1 MTGLDNGGG
10 LCEWGSP
17 GLGAGLPTWEL
28 NGGGCGLEDTPDLG
42 DWKGL
47 ELSAMAKENY
57 LLGSGWGGAP
67 KRERDVKRRSPGLG
81 ARVYRLADLEVQRK
95 AVGELREKP
104 WEPG

>member
-28 NGGGCGLEDTPDLG
+28 NGGGCGLEDTPDLA

-47 ELSAMAKENY
+47 ELSAMAKGERTTC
-57 LLGSGWGGAP
+57 LAVVGVGLPRGRGMLGEG
-67 KRERDVKRRSPGLG
+67 VLG
-81 ARVYRLADLEVQRK
+81 
-95 AVGELREKP
+95 
-104 WEPG
+104 WEPEGTD

>member
-28 NGGGCGLEDTPDLG
+28 NGGGCGLEDTPDLA

-47 ELSAMAKENY
+47 ELSAMAKGKRATC
-57 LLGSGWGGAP
+57 LPGVGVGFP
-67 KRERDVKRRSPGLG
+67 RERGMLDEGALGLEAEG
-81 ARVYRLADLEVQRK
+81 TD
-95 AVGELREKP
+95 
-104 WEPG
+104 